1 MNILGIDIGTTT
13 ITALLLNEDNGRLV
27 DKVTLKNDS
36 FISNEFHFARL
47 QDPEVILDIV
57 IEAVTKITD
66 GSDVSAIGVTGQMH
80 GILYLDENNAPASS
94 LFTWQDLRGNEKF
107 ENGMTYAEY
116 LTETTGYKAATGFG
130 LTTHFYNLKNRLIPK
145 RAKRISTIHDYVVS
159 HLINGIPVTHSS
171 DAASLGFYDL
181 RHHQFDNVALLEAGI
196 DPEILPKVI
205 KNTRIAGT
213 TSCEFLPDGIPVA
226 VAIGDNQAS
235 FIGSMINPDKSILVN
250 VGTGSQISFI
260 TTSLKAT
267 ESGEARPLTDDE
279 YIFVCSSLC
288 GGRSYQILKN
298 FFVSCMDF
306 LGGTEDDIYKKM
318 DELSEDI
325 YNLKDPLKINCEFA
339 GTRAHPEKRGSIKNI
354 STENFTPTHL
364 ICGFLSGVADEL
376 KMLFEESRSHI
387 AFNPRVLIG
396 SGNGLR
402 KSEVWRNIFANEFDL
417 DLVLPKHSEEAAVG
431 ACIFAATANGK
442 YRNIREAQKILLGG
456 HNEL

>member
-66 GSDVSAIGVTGQMH
+66 GSDISAIGVTGQMH

-267 ESGEARPLTDDE
+267 DSGEARPLTDDE

>member
-57 IEAVTKITD
+57 IEAVTKITN
-66 GSDVSAIGVTGQMH
+66 GSDISAIGVTGQMH

-267 ESGEARPLTDDE
+267 DSGEARPLTDDE

>member
-13 ITALLLNEDNGRLV
+13 ITALLLNEVNGKLV
-27 DKVTLKNDS
+27 DKATLKNDS
-36 FISNEFHFARL
+36 FIRGDFHFARL

-57 IEAVTKITD
+57 IEAVNQITD
-66 GSDVSAIGVTGQMH
+66 GSNVSAIGVTGQMH
-80 GILYLDENNAPASS
+80 GIIYLDENNAPASP
-94 LFTWQDLRGNEKF
+94 LFTWQDLRGNEKI
-107 ENGMTYAEY
+107 EGGITYAEY
-116 LTETTGYKAATGFG
+116 LTETTNYKAATGFG
-130 LTTHFYNLKNRLIPK
+130 LTTHYYNMKNKHVPK
-145 RAKRISTIHDYVVS
+145 RAKRISTIHDYVVAYLTKS
-159 HLINGIPVTHSS
+159 TPVTHSS

-181 RHHQFDNVALLEAGI
+181 RHHQFDNIALLEAGI

-213 TSCEFLPDGIPVA
+213 TNCDFLPDGIPVA

-260 TTSLKAT
+260 TNSLKAT

-298 FFVSCMDF
+298 FFVSCTEF

-318 DELSEDI
+318 DELSEEIDNI
-325 YNLKDPLKINCEFA
+325 KDPLKINCEFA

-364 ICGFLSGVADEL
+364 ICGFLTGVADEL
-376 KMLFEESRSHI
+376 KMLYEESKSHI

-402 KSEVWRNIFANEFDL
+402 KSEIWRNIFSNEFDL

-456 HNEL
+456 HNEF

>member
-66 GSDVSAIGVTGQMH
+66 GSDISAIGVTGQMH

-260 TTSLKAT
+260 TTSLKST
-267 ESGEARPLTDDE
+267 DSGEARPLTDDE

>member
-66 GSDVSAIGVTGQMH
+66 GSDISAIGVTGQMH

-402 KSEVWRNIFANEFDL
+402 KSEVWRNIFANKFDL

>member
-66 GSDVSAIGVTGQMH
+66 GSDISAIGVTGQMH

-116 LTETTGYKAATGFG
+116 LTETTNYKAATGFG

-159 HLINGIPVTHSS
+159 HLTNGVPVTHSS

-267 ESGEARPLTDDE
+267 DSGEARPLTDDE

-298 FFVSCMDF
+298 FFGSCIDF

>member
-1 MNILGIDIGTTT
+1 MSILGIDIGTTT
-13 ITALLLNEDNGRLV
+13 ITALLLSENRGRLI

-36 FISNEFHFARL
+36 FISGDLHFARL

-57 IEAVTKITD
+57 IEAVTKLTD

-80 GILYLDENNAPASS
+80 GILYLDENNAPASP

-107 ENGMTYAEY
+107 EGGLTYAEY
-116 LTETTGYKAATGFG
+116 LTENTGHKAATGFG
-130 LTTHFYNLKNRLIPK
+130 LTTHFYNLKNRLVPK
-145 RAKRISTIHDYVVS
+145 RARKISTIHDYIVS
-159 HLINGIPVTHSS
+159 HLTDSTPVTHSS

-181 RHHQFDNVALLEAGI
+181 RHHQFDNIALLEAGI
-196 DPEILPKVI
+196 DPEVLPKVI

-213 TSCEFLPDGIPVA
+213 TKCEFLPDGIPVA

-267 ESGEARPLTDDE
+267 ESGETRPLTDDE

-298 FFVSCMDF
+298 FFTSCMDF

-318 DELSEDI
+318 DELSEEID
-325 YNLKDPLKINCEFA
+325 NLKDPLKINCEFA

-364 ICGFLSGVADEL
+364 ICGILTGVADEL
-376 KMLFEESRSHI
+376 KMLYEESKSHI
-387 AFNPRVLIG
+387 SFNPRILIG

-442 YRNIREAQKILLGG
+442 YRNIREAQKTLLGG
-456 HNEL
+456 HNEF

>member
-66 GSDVSAIGVTGQMH
+66 GSDISAIGVTGQMH

-116 LTETTGYKAATGFG
+116 LTESTGYKAATGFG

-260 TTSLKAT
+260 TTSLKST
-267 ESGEARPLTDDE
+267 DSGEARPLTDDE

-431 ACIFAATANGK
+431 ACIFATTANGK

>member
-66 GSDVSAIGVTGQMH
+66 GSDISAIGVTGQMH

-364 ICGFLSGVADEL
+364 ICGFLTGVADEL

>member
-1 MNILGIDIGTTT
+1 MSILGIDIGTTT
-13 ITALLLNEDNGRLV
+13 ITALLLSENRGRLI

-36 FISNEFHFARL
+36 FISGDLHFARL

-80 GILYLDENNAPASS
+80 GILYLDENNAPASP

-107 ENGMTYAEY
+107 EGGLTYAEY
-116 LTETTGYKAATGFG
+116 LTENTGYKAATGFG
-130 LTTHFYNLKNRLIPK
+130 LTTHFYNLKNRLVPK
-145 RAKRISTIHDYVVS
+145 RARKISTIHDYIVS
-159 HLINGIPVTHSS
+159 HLTDSAPVTHSS

-213 TSCEFLPDGIPVA
+213 TKCEFLPDGIPVS

-267 ESGEARPLTDDE
+267 ESGETRPLTDDE

-318 DELSEDI
+318 DELSEEID
-325 YNLKDPLKINCEFA
+325 NLKDPLKINCEFA

-364 ICGFLSGVADEL
+364 ICGFLTGVADEL
-376 KMLFEESRSHI
+376 KMLYEESKSHI
-387 AFNPRVLIG
+387 SFNPRILIG

-442 YRNIREAQKILLGG
+442 YRNIREAQKTLLGG
-456 HNEL
+456 HNEF

>member
-1 MNILGIDIGTTT
+1 MSILGIDIGTTT
-13 ITALLLNEDNGRLV
+13 ITALLLNEKNGTV
-27 DKVTLKNDS
+27 IDKATLKNNS

-47 QDPEVILDIV
+47 QDPETILDIV
-57 IEAVTKITD
+57 IEAITKITD
-66 GSDVSAIGVTGQMH
+66 GTNVSAIGVTGQMH
-80 GILYLDENNAPASS
+80 GILYLDENNTPASP

-107 ENGMTYAEY
+107 EGGFTYAEY
-116 LTETTGYKAATGFG
+116 LTENTGYKAATGFG
-130 LTTHFYNLKNRLIPK
+130 LTTHFYNLKNRLVPK
-145 RAKRISTIHDYVVS
+145 RAKRISTIHDFVVS
-159 HLINGIPVTHSS
+159 HLTDSVPVTHSS
-171 DAASLGFYDL
+171 DGASLGFYDL

-205 KNTRIAGT
+205 KNTKIIGT
-213 TSCEFLPDGIPVA
+213 TKCDFLPDGIPVA

-235 FIGSMINPDKSILVN
+235 FIGSMINPDKAILVN

-260 TTSLKAT
+260 TDSLKAT

-298 FFVSCMDF
+298 FFASCIEF

-318 DELSEDI
+318 DELSEEIDS
-325 YNLKDPLKINCEFA
+325 LKDPLSINCEFA

-364 ICGFLSGVADEL
+364 ICGFLTGVADEL
-376 KMLFEESRSHI
+376 KMLYEESKSHLS
-387 AFNPRVLIG
+387 FNPRMLIG

-402 KSEVWRNIFANEFDL
+402 KSEVWRSIFEKEFDL
-417 DLVLPKHSEEAAVG
+417 DLVLPKHSEEAAIG
-431 ACIFAATANGK
+431 ACIFAATANGTF
-442 YRNIREAQKILLGG
+442 RNLREAQKFLLGG
-456 HNEL
+456 NYEL

>member
-1 MNILGIDIGTTT
+1 MSILGIDIGTTT
-13 ITALLLNEDNGRLV
+13 ITALLLSENRGRLIN
-27 DKVTLKNDS
+27 KVTLKNDS
-36 FISNEFHFARL
+36 FINGDLHFARL
-47 QDPEVILDIV
+47 QDPEVILDTV

-80 GILYLDENNAPASS
+80 GILYLDENNAPASP

-107 ENGMTYAEY
+107 EGGMTYAEY
-116 LTETTGYKAATGFG
+116 LTENAGYKAATGFG
-130 LTTHFYNLKNRLIPK
+130 LTTHFYNLKNKLVPK
-145 RAKRISTIHDYVVS
+145 RAKRISTIHDYIVS
-159 HLINGIPVTHSS
+159 HLTDSVPVTHSS

-181 RHHQFDNVALLEAGI
+181 RHHQFDNVALLETGI
-196 DPEILPKVI
+196 DPEFLPKVV

-213 TSCEFLPDGIPVA
+213 TKCEFLPDGIPVA

-288 GGRSYQILKN
+288 GGRSYQILRN
-298 FFVSCMDF
+298 FFISCMDF

-318 DELSEDI
+318 DELSEEIDS
-325 YNLKDPLKINCEFA
+325 LKDPLKINCEFA

-364 ICGFLSGVADEL
+364 ICGFLTGVADEL
-376 KMLFEESRSHI
+376 KMLYEESKSHI

-402 KSEVWRNIFANEFDL
+402 KSEVWRSIFEKEFDL

-442 YRNIREAQKILLGG
+442 YRNIREAQKALLGG

>member
-1 MNILGIDIGTTT
+1 MNILGIDIGTST
-13 ITALLLNEDNGRLV
+13 ITALLLNENNGRLI
-27 DKVTLKNDS
+27 DKATLKNDS
-36 FISNEFHFARL
+36 FISGDFHFARL

-57 IEAVTKITD
+57 IEAVKKITD

-80 GILYLDENNAPASS
+80 GILYLDETNAPASP

-107 ENGMTYAEY
+107 ENGITYAEH
-116 LTETTGYKAATGFG
+116 LTESTGYKAATGFG
-130 LTTHFYNLKNRLIPK
+130 LTTHFYNFKNKLIPK
-145 RAKRISTIHDYVVS
+145 RAKRISTIHDYIVS
-159 HLINGIPVTHSS
+159 HLTDGMPVTHSS

-181 RHHQFDNVALLEAGI
+181 RHHQFDNIALLEAGI

-205 KNTRIAGT
+205 KNTKIAGT
-213 TSCEFLPDGIPVA
+213 TKCEFLPDGIPVA

-260 TTSLKAT
+260 TNSLKAT

-298 FFVSCMDF
+298 FFVSCIDF

-318 DELSEDI
+318 DELSEEI

-364 ICGFLSGVADEL
+364 ICGILTGVADEL
-376 KMLFEESRSHI
+376 KMLYEESKSHI

-402 KSEVWRNIFANEFDL
+402 KSEVWRSIFEKEFDL